1 MIRLLSIEA
10 LGGKPTAPWG
20 GPRAALPHY
29 RQCRPF
35 ASAGPG
41 IAPLPP
47 AGVNHSLTRFRQ
59 CSRQLRPI
67 PGLPVWRRLPVSEA
81 TYRKDGLPAAAGL
94 SAQWTVLLL
103 YGATLF
109 LSATLLFAV
118 QPMFAKIALPLLG
131 GSPGVW
137 NTAMMFFQATL
148 LLAYGYA
155 HLGTRLGSAR
165 RQVPLHILVLAA
177 GFVALPVAG
186 MAWTPPTE
194 GTPVFWLIGFLAA
207 SIGLPVFAIS
217 ATAPLLQRWFAA
229 TDHPAAKD
237 PYFLYGASNLGSVI
251 ALLGYPVLLERLL
264 TIKQQA
270 QLWSAG
276 YVLLAVLIV
285 ACALVLWWRP
295 AALAARA
302 DSDLAAAAPLSWR
315 QRGLWILLAFVPS
328 SLMLGVTTHIS
339 TDIAATPLFW
349 VVPLTLYLLTF
360 VLVFAR
366 RPLLRHAWMLRL
378 QPFALIVLALTL
390 DYLPSLLLLGLAVH
404 LLAFFVTAMVCH
416 GELARRRPVAAH
428 LTEFYVWMSVGGV
441 LGGMFNGLLAPLVFS
456 GVYEYPLVLT
466 LACLMRPRPAG
477 AAFTWKDLLIPAA
490 LFAILSLPMLEPSQL
505 GGPAVV
511 VLYVVLGCALLSA
524 ADRPVRFAL
533 AFAVVIFGAAGV
545 SKQFRWLEQ
554 ERSFF
559 GVNRIQLDGS
569 GEFFLLIHGN
579 TVHGAEHRDPAQRRE
594 PLTYFSKEGP
604 IGQLFAILAARGG
617 VDRVGLTGLGIGTT
631 VCYRQPGQHWT
642 IYEIDPVVVRF
653 AHDTRY
659 FHYLEDCA
667 GDTPIVL
674 GDARLSLA
682 KAAPHEFDL
691 LILDA
696 FSSDSLPTHLIT
708 REALALYLDKLADD
722 GVLVFNIS
730 NRYLDIRPVLAN
742 LAADAGLVAW
752 VQAHRT
758 AQETGSQD
766 YKTNSVWV
774 VMTRRADNL
783 TALQSDSRWHRLAPQ
798 PGSRLWT
805 DDYSNILG
813 AMR

>member
-1 MIRLLSIEA
+1 
-10 LGGKPTAPWG
+10 
-20 GPRAALPHY
+20 
-29 RQCRPF
+29 
-35 ASAGPG
+35 
-41 IAPLPP
+41 
-47 AGVNHSLTRFRQ
+47 
-59 CSRQLRPI
+59 
-67 PGLPVWRRLPVSEA
+67 VSEA
-81 TYRKDGLPAAAGL
+81 IVRKEGMPASAGL
-94 SAQWTVLLL
+94 SAQWAVLLL

-109 LSATLLFAV
+109 LSASLLFAV

-137 NTAMMFFQATL
+137 NTAMVFFQATL

-165 RQVPLHILVLAA
+165 RQVPLHILVLAL

-194 GTPVFWLIGFLAA
+194 GTPVFWLIAFLAA

-217 ATAPLLQRWFAA
+217 VTAPLLQRWFAA
-229 TDHPAAKD
+229 TDHPAAQD

-264 TIKQQA
+264 TIRQQA

-276 YVLLAVLIV
+276 YVLLAVLIGG
-285 ACALVLWWRP
+285 CALVLWWRP
-295 AALAARA
+295 AVPAARA

-378 QPFALIVLALTL
+378 QPFALILLALTL
-390 DYLPSLLLLGLAVH
+390 DYLPSLLWLGLAVH
-404 LLAFFVTAMVCH
+404 LLAFFATAMVCH
-416 GELARRRPVAAH
+416 GELARRRPAAAQ

-441 LGGMFNGLLAPLVFS
+441 LGGMFNGLLAPIVFN

-466 LACLMRPRPAG
+466 LACLLRPRPAG
-477 AAFTWKDLLIPAA
+477 AAFTWKDLLMPAA
-490 LFAILSLPMLEPSQL
+490 LLAVLSLPMLEPSRL
-505 GGPAVV
+505 GAVGAV
-511 VLYVVLGCALLSA
+511 IFYVGLGCGLLHA
-524 ADRPVRFAL
+524 ADRPLRFAL

-559 GVNRIQLDGS
+559 GVNRVQLDGS
-569 GEFFLLIHGN
+569 GEFFLLVHGN
-579 TVHGAEHRDPAQRRE
+579 TVHGAEHRDAARRDE
-594 PLTYFSKEGP
+594 PLTYYSKEGP
-604 IGQLFAILAARGG
+604 VGQLFAALGQRGG
-617 VDRVGLTGLGIGTT
+617 TDRIGLIGLGIGTT
-631 VCYRQPGQHWT
+631 ICYRQPGQHWT

-653 AHDTRY
+653 ARDVRY

-674 GDARLSLA
+674 GDARISLA
-682 KAAPHEFDL
+682 KAAPGQFDL
-691 LILDA
+691 LIFDA
-696 FSSDSLPTHLIT
+696 FSSDSVPVHLVT
-708 REALALYLDKLADD
+708 REALALYLDKLADH
-722 GVLVFNIS
+722 GVIAFHIS
-730 NRYLDIRPVLAN
+730 NRHVDLQPVLAN
-742 LAADAGLVAW
+742 LAADAGLAAW
-752 VQAHRT
+752 VQAHRPT
-758 AQETGSQD
+758 QEVRTRDSKID
-766 YKTNSVWV
+766 SDWV
-774 VMTRRADNL
+774 IMARQADDVA
-783 TALQSDSRWHRLAPQ
+783 ALQADRRWHRLAPQ
-798 PGSRLWT
+798 PGPRLWT